1 MRKLL
6 LLALATGL
14 IAATVV
20 GLASASRTA
29 GQAKVTPS
37 AETANAYLV
46 AGDHPCTNDWMNFG
60 CDVSGT
66 AYSQLTQINKSN
78 VANLKVAWD
87 KGYSVGT
94 YNGPVHAQ
102 PLCCANGLM
111 YIPSANTTQA
121 VKPDTG
127 DIVWK
132 YQGPKYDTTSSGAS
146 GTTLQII
153 ARHLGW
159 NPKASATPASRTA
172 RSSR

>member
-14 IAATVV
+14 VATTVV
-20 GLASASRTA
+20 GLASASRNA
-29 GQAKVTPS
+29 GHQAKVTPS
-37 AETANAYLV
+37 AEAANAYLM
-46 AGDHPCTNDWMNFG
+46 AGDHPCVNDWMNFG
-60 CDVSGT
+60 CDVGGT

-94 YNGPVHAQ
+94 YSGPVHSQ

-111 YIPSANTTQA
+111 YIPSANTTKA

-127 DIVWK
+127 DIV
-132 YQGPKYDTTSSGAS
+132 
-146 GTTLQII
+146 
-153 ARHLGW
+153 
-159 NPKASATPASRTA
+159 
-172 RSSR
+172 